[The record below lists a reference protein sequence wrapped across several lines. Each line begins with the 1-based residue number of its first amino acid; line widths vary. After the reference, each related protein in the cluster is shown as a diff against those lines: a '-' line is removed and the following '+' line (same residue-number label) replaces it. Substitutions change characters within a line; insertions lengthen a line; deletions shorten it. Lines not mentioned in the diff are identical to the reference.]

1 MVFHIVLELPFN
13 FIDSGVI
20 DEFLLSLVSDIW
32 PILTYTIISRES
44 VFILPPI
51 HFQEYDWLK
60 ASACKPCIFDI
71 RLVGRR
77 GLSHTRLVV
86 ELRPFIFLIR

>member
-1 MVFHIVLELPFN
+1 MILLAALSAGTKTNSLASSFSLCLIRE
-13 FIDSGVI
+13 IG
-20 DEFLLSLVSDIW
+20 FLWLLLRVKC
-32 PILTYTIISRES
+32 
-44 VFILPPI
+44 FILPST